1 MRPPREQSQHT
12 RSIFRIARF
21 TQDETFDRNN
31 GVSPQHKTIRIIS
44 KNRHS
49 LFPRKPLRALRR
61 RFAGKRRLVNVSRLH
76 SKRNPG
82 VAQQLLASRRS
93 RGKYNSHEAI
103 LSEYSPKHRFT
114 PPRTPRPFSAPSAR
128 KAFDLKPAER
138 GTAPILLR
146 LRIMTVAPRKQ
157 PQVAER
163 QFRFDLTDHW
173 PLTTGH

>member
-1 MRPPREQSQHT
+1 MRPPREQSQHAS
-12 RSIFRIARF
+12 SIFCIARF
-21 TQDETFDRNN
+21 TENEVVNRYNRVRAEHITLRM
-31 GVSPQHKTIRIIS
+31 TS

-49 LFPRKPLRALRR
+49 LFPCKPLRALPR

-138 GTAPILLR
+138 GTGPPVKIKNHDSGPSQA
-146 LRIMTVAPRKQ
+146 A
-157 PQVAER
+157 ASC
-163 QFRFDLTDHW
+163 
-173 PLTTGH
+173 